1 MAKVIR
7 CECGYVA
14 RGATE
19 AELLAQAE
27 GHIRDTHPDLVGRVS
42 RQDLLDMAEEV

>member
-1 MAKVIR
+1 MARVIR

-19 AELLAQAE
+19 EELLADTDR
-27 GHIRDTHPDLVGRVS
+27 HIRADHPDLVGRVS
-42 RQDLLDMAEEV
+42 REDLLDMAEEV

>member
-1 MAKVIR
+1 MARVIR

-19 AELLAQAE
+19 DELLADADR
-27 GHIRDTHPDLVGRVS
+27 HIRADHPDLVGRLS
-42 RQDLLDMAEEV
+42 RGDLLDMAEEV